1 MLAGFSRSIP
11 FNGVLSEAAQLCEAF
26 LRYMLSTSC
35 AILQMRQ
42 ALQAQQPESSRG
54 RPQDD
59 RRDGSKPV
67 PKWMKLGKK

>member
-1 MLAGFSRSIP
+1 
-11 FNGVLSEAAQLCEAF
+11 
-26 LRYMLSTSC
+26 MLSTAC